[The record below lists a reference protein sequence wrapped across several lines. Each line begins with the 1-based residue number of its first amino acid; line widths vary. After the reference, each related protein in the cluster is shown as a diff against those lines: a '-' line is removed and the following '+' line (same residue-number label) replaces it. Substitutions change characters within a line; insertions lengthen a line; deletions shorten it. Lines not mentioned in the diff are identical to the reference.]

1 MVVAELDVVR
11 LAIDETETDAPLG
24 IDRNGMLP
32 NAVPL
37 ERMKPIARRHTQ
49 VRDLA
54 CRMDGFQLPERAPR
68 YVGRHL
74 LGPAG
79 SEQLLGLPVSK
90 GLDHSKV

>member
-37 ERMKPIARRHTQ
+37 ERMEPIARRHTQ

-54 CRMDGFQLPERAPR
+54 CRMDGFASGARPR

-90 GLDHSKV
+90 GLDHPKV